1 MSNITNA
8 AIASINEQRQ
18 LEAREKAKRLI
29 LALAQSNTVIE
40 ARVVSIEMLRAEL
53 KKLAND
59 KFNVL
64 DIIGELPRSTAA
76 VTISETIQ
84 ALNEEE
90 AKRLTGRC
98 TELDSQIRSAQLAL
112 EVETNNRSAL
122 RKTLSEIK
130 VETVNAEIIA

>member
-40 ARVVSIEMLRAEL
+40 ARVASIEKLREEL